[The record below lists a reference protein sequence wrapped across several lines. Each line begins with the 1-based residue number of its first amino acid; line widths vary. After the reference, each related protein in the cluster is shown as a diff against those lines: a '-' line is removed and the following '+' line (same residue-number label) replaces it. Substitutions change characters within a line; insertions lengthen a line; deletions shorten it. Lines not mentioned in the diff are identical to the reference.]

1 MKKRQTILLA
11 TVAISLVITVFFL
24 LSNIS
29 WAANANGPNN
39 KNVTVWTH
47 VNITNAKPE
56 VLQVLV
62 YQETNASAKNITLSA
77 GSIRLVTCNAT
88 VRDWNG
94 YSDIVLVNATLWD
107 ALNST
112 INSSNNNNS
121 HYTNTNCS
129 NYGNGVN
136 FTVNY
141 ICNFSV
147 YYYANNGTWN
157 CNVTAYDT
165 YNKSGTLGNNTLLYS
180 LYALNVTDG
189 IDYGSVAVEDTS
201 SEMTANVTNF
211 GNMPINLTLEGYG
224 VRQGD
229 GLAMNCSINGN
240 ITVDNERFAVASGVW
255 GAKTALTSSQQ
266 LAQGL
271 TIVKQTSSN
280 TPIVNSTYWQL
291 YIPPNPAGNS
301 TCYVIFTAQAS

>member
-1 MKKRQTILLA
+1 
-11 TVAISLVITVFFL
+11 
-24 LSNIS
+24 
-29 WAANANGPNN
+29 
-39 KNVTVWTH
+39 
-47 VNITNAKPE
+47 
-56 VLQVLV
+56 LV

-291 YIPPNPAGNS
+291 YIPPNPAGNC
-301 TCYVIFTAQAS
+301 TGYVIFTAQAS